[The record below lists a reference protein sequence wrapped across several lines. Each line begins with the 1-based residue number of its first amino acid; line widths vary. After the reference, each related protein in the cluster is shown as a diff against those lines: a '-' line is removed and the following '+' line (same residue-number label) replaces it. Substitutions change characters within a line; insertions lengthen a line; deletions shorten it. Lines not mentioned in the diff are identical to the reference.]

1 MSDKKRIPV
10 MGPASRTLQQQQ
22 QQLQLQQQQ
31 VRAAAVAAR
40 SAAVAPTANAAV
52 RAAVANL
59 TAPMPATRYVW
70 LIVP

>member
-22 QQLQLQQQQ
+22 QQQQQQ
-31 VRAAAVAAR
+31 VRTAAVTTRFAAA
-40 SAAVAPTANAAV
+40 APNANAAV

-59 TAPMPATRYVW
+59 TPSMPTPRYV
-70 LIVP
+70 